1 MDAVVL
7 ETRPAC
13 VLVVSFCA
21 LDASSAGTRR
31 RLANAGGSA
40 GVREWGCRHDAHRWT
55 ERVHAAAHEPE
66 EDDKADGR
74 VIACSPGVVGS
85 NVDRRVGALC
95 ADEDDEE
102 DTEED
107 AEEDAEEGA
116 EEDNEEDEK
125 VVQRGRCSVPAWD
138 LLVIVC

>member
-1 MDAVVL
+1 M
-7 ETRPAC
+7 C
-13 VLVVSFCA
+13 WSFRFFA
-21 LDASSAGTRR
+21 LDASRAGTQR

-40 GVREWGCRHDAHRWT
+40 GVREQGCRHDAHRWT
-55 ERVHAAAHEPE
+55 EREHAAAHEPE

-74 VIACSPGVVGS
+74 VIACRPGVVGS

-107 AEEDAEEGA
+107 
-116 EEDNEEDEK
+116 NEEDEK
-125 VVQRGRCSVPAWD
+125 VEQRGRCSVLAWD